1 MAEEEQVSLISL
13 GNRDK
18 DTILTRIRICYQLY
32 YQPILIYYQL
42 FGLAWLA
49 IHDMELNE
57 LISYLHYSN
66 ILTSK
71 RNEFCRF
78 GYFLIIP
85 ATSDEYSD
93 CGKILHFA
101 L

>member
-1 MAEEEQVSLISL
+1 MVEEEQVSLISL
-13 GNRDK
+13 GNRYK

-32 YQPILIYYQL
+32 YQPKLIYYQL
-42 FGLAWLA
+42 FGLTWLA

-57 LISYLHYSN
+57 LINYLHYSS

-78 GYFLIIP
+78 GYFLIIR

-101 L
+101 S